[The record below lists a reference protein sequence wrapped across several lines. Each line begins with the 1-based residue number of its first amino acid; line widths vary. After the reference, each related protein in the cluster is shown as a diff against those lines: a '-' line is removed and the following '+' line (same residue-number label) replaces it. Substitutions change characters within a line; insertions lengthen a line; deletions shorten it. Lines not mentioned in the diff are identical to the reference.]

1 MRICLISLLSSV
13 ALLTACQPVNTIPT
27 KTNSTSPNMQINDN
41 TPKTSA
47 YIMATVPQAPP
58 LPPEPVATLSSDE
71 TDQNKNQTEIDV
83 AHSTITTNSGTDAI
97 SAQASPTIT
106 PKVVSP
112 AKTFDPTKII
122 GFTTPI
128 LVRNLGK
135 ANMIRQ
141 EGLVEVWQ
149 YQFSSCVVDF
159 FFYPNDENP
168 SKLISKNWDMR
179 SAILGERLDR
189 SNCRDEIN
197 LYHQKISS
205 NS

>member
-1 MRICLISLLSSV
+1 
-13 ALLTACQPVNTIPT
+13 
-27 KTNSTSPNMQINDN
+27 
-41 TPKTSA
+41 
-47 YIMATVPQAPP
+47 MATVPQAPP

-83 AHSTITTNSGTDAI
+83 AHSTITTISGTDAN

-112 AKTFDPTKII
+112 DKTFDPTKII

-189 SNCRDEIN
+189 SNCSDEIN

>member
-13 ALLTACQPVNTIPT
+13 ALLTACQPIATIPT
-27 KTNSTSPNMQINDN
+27 KTNSTSQNVQINDN
-41 TPKTSA
+41 PPLTSA
-47 YIMATVPQAPP
+47 SIVPTVSQVPS
-58 LPPEPVATLSSDE
+58 LPSVPAETLSSDDI
-71 TDQNKNQTEIDV
+71 DQNKNQTEIDV
-83 AHSTITTNSGTDAI
+83 AHSAITKNSGTDANP
-97 SAQASPTIT
+97 AQASPTIT
-106 PKVVSP
+106 SKVVSP
-112 AKTFDPTKII
+112 AKTFDPKKII

-141 EGLVEVWQ
+141 EGPVEVWQ

-168 SKLISKNWDMR
+168 PELISKNWDMR
-179 SAILGERLDR
+179 SAVMGDRLDQ
-189 SNCRDEIN
+189 SNCRDDIN
-197 LYHQKISS
+197 QYHQKISS